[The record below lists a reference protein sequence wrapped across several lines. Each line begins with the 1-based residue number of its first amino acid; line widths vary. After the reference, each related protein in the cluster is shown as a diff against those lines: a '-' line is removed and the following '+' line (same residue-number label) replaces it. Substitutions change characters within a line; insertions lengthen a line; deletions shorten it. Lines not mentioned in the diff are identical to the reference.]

1 MQMEEESTLMNSA
14 EKRSESRF
22 RTDKYYS
29 VEFSIQGIE
38 YSYQFK
44 IWNVSTKGMCVLV
57 KGDSD
62 ILSHLKVGDVINMK
76 YYQDDS
82 FRPIEYLKT
91 EIRHITKDDTG
102 RFRDNY
108 LVGLAICA

>member
-1 MQMEEESTLMNSA
+1 MNAA
-14 EKRSESRF
+14 EKRSESRVT
-22 RTDKYYS
+22 TDQYYS
-29 VEFSIQGIE
+29 VEFSTKGIE
-38 YSYQFK
+38 FTYQFK
-44 IWNVSTKGMCVLV
+44 IWNVSSKGMCVLV
-57 KGDSD
+57 KEDSD
-62 ILSHLKVGDVINMK
+62 ILSHLKVGDVIDMK

-82 FRPIEYLKT
+82 FRPVEYLKT